1 MAVFREKSQKVIE
14 LEKRKGNQQPDPT
27 ERVVDICYAPN
38 DKLVQLVVDAWT
50 DNDIKDRL
58 LDKTECKALLAER
71 GVFLKNPIVID
82 EDNYRTNMT
91 IADNQVVFVCPTKI
105 AWSFD
110 RAKIFSSRPLA
121 DVYYPE
127 RHLRR

>member
-1 MAVFREKSQKVIE
+1 MAIFREKSQKVIE

-27 ERVVDICYAPN
+27 ERVVDISFVPN

-50 DNDIKDRL
+50 NNGIKDRL
-58 LDKTECKALLAER
+58 LDKIKCKALLAER

-91 IADNQVVFVCPTKI
+91 IADDQVVLVLPDQ
-105 AWSFD
+105 D
-110 RAKIFSSRPLA
+110 RVEFRPGQDLLETA
-121 DVYYPE
+121 RLLMSITPNGI
-127 RHLRR
+127 